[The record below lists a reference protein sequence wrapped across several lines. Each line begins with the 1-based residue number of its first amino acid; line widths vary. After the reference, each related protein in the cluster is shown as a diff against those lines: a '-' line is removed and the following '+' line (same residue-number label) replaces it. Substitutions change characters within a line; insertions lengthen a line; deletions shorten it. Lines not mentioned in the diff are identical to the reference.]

1 MTFNPANPTAAKRAR
16 GGFTLV
22 ECLAA
27 MMFLVIVIPVALRG
41 LQVASTAGEM
51 AQRKMTA
58 ARIGTKV
65 LNELKVT
72 GQLQS
77 SSQAGVVRERGL
89 IYKWQV
95 KCQAWTGDT
104 QSQMVIA
111 TLTIAYGVKGKSY
124 EVHLSTLLPP
134 PNQL

>member
-1 MTFNPANPTAAKRAR
+1 MTFNPANPTAVKRAR
-16 GGFTLV
+16 FGFTLV

-27 MMFLVIVIPVALRG
+27 MMFLVIVIPVAMHGLR
-41 LQVASTAGEM
+41 VASTAGEV

-77 SSQAGVVRERGL
+77 SSQAGVVQERGL
-89 IYKWQV
+89 TYRWAV
-95 KCQAWTGDT
+95 KCQQWTGDT
-104 QSQMVIA
+104 QSQMVMA
-111 TLTIAYGVKGKSY
+111 TLTVTYGVKGKSY
-124 EVHLSTLLPP
+124 DVRLSTLLAP